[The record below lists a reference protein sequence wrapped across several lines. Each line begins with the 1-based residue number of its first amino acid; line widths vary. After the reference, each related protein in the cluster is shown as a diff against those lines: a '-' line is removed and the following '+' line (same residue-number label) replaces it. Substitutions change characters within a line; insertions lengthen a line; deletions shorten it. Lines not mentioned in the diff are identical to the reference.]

1 MTRSFCLG
9 TLTCIVLSGN
19 EYMQTFMK
27 LPLGDVLQ
35 VNDRILKRI
44 IVFSGVPVFVGFLL
58 YPLFYYVKVGLQI
71 DLPIWVVYL
80 VQVFTFGGGLLGITY
95 GVLSSSWDPDR
106 ENSTLLGINEF
117 KANLPI
123 VLESMRNRK

>member
-1 MTRSFCLG
+1 M
-9 TLTCIVLSGN
+9 
-19 EYMQTFMK
+19 
-27 LPLGDVLQ
+27 Q

-44 IVFSGVPVFVGFLL
+44 LLFSGGPVFLGFLL
-58 YPLFYYVKVGLQI
+58 YPLFYYIKVGLQI

-106 ENSTLLGINEF
+106 ENSTFLGINEF

-123 VLESMRNRK
+123 VLESIRNRR